1 MALTSINNSKDLA
14 QAYQPLL
21 LAVVTFS
28 DGSVLRLATHPLNT
42 AEGGF
47 QYGGQDYVGRIIDYD
62 IGAFQGYDT
71 SGIDVIPKV
80 SMVVADADKAIKINY
95 EDAKGFAGARL
106 DLTFVLWDANTS
118 TYSSDNI
125 LKFRGICD
133 AAETD
138 FETLTVTASNKLNLQ
153 RKQLPNVLIQRRC
166 PWINPTT
173 TAQRA
178 TANDEDSFFYE
189 CGETRDLTTAPPC
202 SYTKATCTQPNR
214 FGGIVYDTPANGR
227 SREYTSGNWIDI
239 ANAPNDMRYGHPVP
253 MVYGTAWVNVKIAH
267 VFGDG
272 NSTRGEA
279 IVCLGEVNQILRVV
293 VNDTELQPATDITGG
308 VNYIVRDALLR
319 YNVVNRGD
327 RDGSPNLDTPYNGN
341 GDPYGSMCAILWVV
355 PRRVS
360 ESSQRPRLRVL
371 VQGPKIRVYT
381 GVSTFSKA
389 YTANPVWVLM
399 DLLTWAGLDYA
410 DLDIQSFI
418 EAAAICDASISYTDQ
433 YGGTS
438 SHARY
443 SCSLVI
449 DQRRSAAE
457 IIRAVR
463 MSCGAI
469 LVPNGSAGTL
479 QIFIEGTMASQQP
492 SAVSGSNNSSPI
504 TSKNLAGTTTNGYS
518 AYDFSKVLMVNGK
531 SSLRVSP
538 RAVSSTPNRVQFR
551 FANTERDSAEDS
563 LSLLNVEA
571 VNRAAQENIEQLQ
584 VEGIA
589 TLDQAKRIAA
599 RRLARNLLGNP
610 RGDAAGTEVYE
621 WIDTQRAIRLRV
633 GQICRL
639 SDTHYGLS
647 NVQVRL
653 LQIRPTKNF
662 ETVKIMAERH
672 DDNWFVDSFG
682 QAGDPALTEI
692 RRDRLARP
700 SYPWCPMGAQ
710 PLAGDPMFTTQD
722 WSFFVRESSEEMRDG
737 TSIAKVQVL
746 GNLPVNML
754 SDIAPPIIGRQGTT
768 SGASGTF
775 PGGGWTYYAAV
786 CAKDSDGLLSAHS
799 GLCEIV
805 VTNPTSVNN
814 ITIPVLNWPSGA
826 SGYVVYVGN
835 TPQLLTKHVET
846 TGTPSSITV
855 TGWRERHFG
864 VPDPEFDRLRLKMK
878 RVLHS
883 GVWGAALT
891 GIGTGTLTVA
901 GAGWTTNEW
910 ANRDCSIIGRAD
922 KSVLTI
928 DNFRVTSNTG
938 DTLTV
943 TPNPA
948 TYGLAA
954 GDALVMRSLPTI
966 GADSG
971 GNFVS
976 DALWANSIS
985 GSGLTV
991 DGLIGFRL
999 RFISGPGRGDGYR
1012 IKSNTATKIYI
1023 EGEWIQTPTSD
1034 SRYIVEEM
1042 DWQIQQTSDSID
1054 NPNQFA
1060 EFTSTIECSNYSNQT
1075 LLIEGATLD
1084 GGGNESLG
1092 NLNPCREIYIYGRGI
1107 AAATAGADGYA
1118 TMAVVSDEVTPDL
1131 ADGLNQKV
1139 TMTANLTV
1147 NEPILTG
1154 GALQPGVYLLL
1165 KFTQDSTG
1173 GHSLTW
1179 DSIFKGVTNEQPD
1192 PTPDTYSKFQF
1203 TYDGTDWELDSSQ
1216 KGLS

>member
-1 MALTSINNSKDLA
+1 MALTSINSSKELA

-21 LAVVTFS
+21 LAVITFS
-28 DGSVLRLATHPLNT
+28 DGAVLRLSTHPLNA

-47 QYGGQDYVGRIIDYD
+47 QYASSNYVGRIVSYD

-71 SGIDVIPKV
+71 TGVDVIPKV
-80 SMVVADADKAIKINY
+80 SMVIADADKSIKINY
-95 EDAKGFAGARL
+95 EDAKGFAGATL
-106 DLTFVLWDANTS
+106 DLTFVLWEADTS
-118 TYSSDNI
+118 TYSSDSI

-178 TANDEDSFFYE
+178 TAGDEDSFFYE
-189 CGETRDLTTAPPC
+189 CGETRSLATAPPC

-214 FGGIVYDTPANGR
+214 FGGIQYDTPANAR

-239 ANAPNDMRYGHPVP
+239 TNAPNDLRYGQPVQ
-253 MVYGTAWVNVKIAH
+253 MVYGTAWVNAKITN

-279 IVCLGEVNQILRVV
+279 IVCLGEVNYILRVV
-293 VNDTELQPATDITGG
+293 VNDTELQPANDITGG
-308 VNYIVRDALLR
+308 VNYIVRDPLLR
-319 YNVVNRGD
+319 YNVINRGD
-327 RDGSPNLDTPYNGN
+327 RDGSPNLDVPYNGN

-355 PRRVS
+355 PRRVA

-371 VQGPKIRVYT
+371 VQGPKIRVYSN
-381 GVSTFSKA
+381 VSTFSKA
-389 YTANPVWVLM
+389 YTANPAWILM
-399 DLLTWAGLDYA
+399 DLLIWAGLDYA

-418 EAAAICDASISYTDQ
+418 DAAAICDATISYTDQ
-433 YGGTS
+433 YGSTS

-449 DQRRSAAE
+449 DQRRSAAD

-463 MSCGAI
+463 MSCGGI
-469 LVPNGSAGTL
+469 LVPNSASGTL
-479 QIFIEGTMASQQP
+479 QLFIEGTMASQQP

-518 AYDFSKVLMVNGK
+518 AYDFTKVLMVNKK
-531 SSLRVSP
+531 SSLRVAP
-538 RAVSSTPNRVQFR
+538 RPVSSTPNRVQFR

-571 VNRAAQENIEQLQ
+571 VNRAAQENVEQLQ
-584 VEGIA
+584 VEGVA
-589 TLDQAKRIAA
+589 TLDQAKRIAS

-621 WIDTQRAIRLRV
+621 WLDSQRAIRLRV

-647 NVQVRL
+647 NVPVRL
-653 LQIRPTKNF
+653 LQLRPSSNF
-662 ETVKIMAERH
+662 ETVKIVAERH
-672 DDNWFVDSFG
+672 NDNWFVDTFG

-692 RRDRLARP
+692 RRDRLERP
-700 SYPWCPMGAQ
+700 SYPWCPMAAQ
-710 PLAGDPMFTTQD
+710 PVASDPMFTEQD
-722 WSFFVRESSEEMRDG
+722 WSFFVRESFEELADG
-737 TSIAKVQVL
+737 TSRAKVQITGAV
-746 GNLPVNML
+746 PVNML
-754 SDIAPPIIGRQGTT
+754 AEIRPPIVGRQGTT

-775 PGGGWTYYAAV
+775 PGGGWTYYAAI
-786 CAKDSDGLLSAHS
+786 CAKDANGLLSAHS
-799 GLCEIV
+799 SLCEIV
-805 VTNPTSVNN
+805 VTNPGSVNN

-855 TGWRERHFG
+855 TAWRERHYG
-864 VPDPEFDRLRLKMK
+864 VPDPEFDRLRLKVK
-878 RVLHS
+878 RVLHA
-883 GVWGAALT
+883 GVLGVGLT
-891 GIGTGTLTVA
+891 SIGTDTLTVA

-910 ANRDCSIIGRAD
+910 TGRDCSIIGKAD
-922 KSVLTI
+922 KSTLAVI
-928 DNFRVTSNTG
+928 NFRVTSNTA

-948 TYGLAA
+948 TYGLDAD
-954 GDALVMRSLPTI
+954 DALVMRSLPTV
-966 GADSG
+966 GSDSG

-985 GSGLTV
+985 GSGLAV
-991 DGLIGFRL
+991 DGLVGYRL
-999 RFISGPGRGDGYR
+999 RVISGPGRGEGYR
-1012 IKSNTATKIYI
+1012 IISNTATKIYI
-1023 EGEWIQTPTSD
+1023 EGEWRKTPTSA

-1042 DWQIQQTSDSID
+1042 DWQIIQTSDSLD
-1054 NPNQFA
+1054 NSDQLA
-1060 EFTSTIECSNYSNQT
+1060 EFTSNVECANYQNQT
-1075 LLIEGATLD
+1075 LLIEGVTLD
-1084 GGGNESLG
+1084 GGGAESLS
-1092 NLNPCREIYIYGRGI
+1092 NLSPIREIYIYGRGL
-1107 AAATAGADGYA
+1107 AAAKAAADGYA
-1118 TMAVVSDEVTPDL
+1118 TMTITAGAVTPDL
-1131 ADGLNQKV
+1131 ANGLNQKV
-1139 TMTANLTV
+1139 TLTGNITV
-1147 NEPILTG
+1147 NAPINTG
-1154 GALQPGVYLLL
+1154 GAIESGVYLNL
-1165 KFTQDSTG
+1165 KFIQDATG
-1173 GHSLTW
+1173 GRNVTW
-1179 DSIFKGVTNEQPD
+1179 NAIYKGMANEQPS
-1192 PTPDTYSKFQF
+1192 PNPSTYSKFQM
-1203 TYDGTDWELDSSQ
+1203 TYDGTDWELDFS
-1216 KGLS
+1216 KTDLS

>member
-1 MALTSINNSKDLA
+1 MALTSINSSKDLA

-21 LAVVTFS
+21 LAVITFS
-28 DGSVLRLATHPLNT
+28 DGTVLRLSTHPLKVS
-42 AEGGF
+42 EGGF
-47 QYGGQDYVGRIIDYD
+47 QYSSADYSGRIISYE

-71 SGIDVIPKV
+71 TGIDVIPKV
-80 SMVVADADKAIKINY
+80 SMVIADADKSIKINY
-95 EDAKGFAGARL
+95 EDAKGFAGATL
-106 DLTFVLWDANTS
+106 DLTFVLWEADTS
-118 TYSSDNI
+118 TYSSDFI

-138 FETLTVTASNKLNLQ
+138 FETLTVSAANKLNLQ

-178 TANDEDSFFYE
+178 TASNEDSFFYE

-214 FGGIVYDTPANGR
+214 FGGIQYDTPANGR

-239 ANAPNDMRYGHPVP
+239 ANAPNDLRYGQPVP
-253 MVYGTAWVNVKIAH
+253 MVYGTAWVNAKITN

-319 YNVVNRGD
+319 YNVINRGD
-327 RDGSPNLDTPYNGN
+327 RDGSPNLDAPWNGN

-355 PRRVS
+355 PRRVA

-418 EAAAICDASISYTDQ
+418 DAAAICDATISYTDQ
-433 YGGTS
+433 YGATS

-463 MSCGAI
+463 VGCGAI
-469 LVPNGSAGTL
+469 VVPNSSTGTL
-479 QIFIEGTMASQQP
+479 QVLIEGTMASQQP
-492 SAVSGSNNSSPI
+492 SAISGSNNSSPI
-504 TSKNLAGTTTNGYS
+504 TSKNLAGSSTNGYS
-518 AYDFSKVLMVNGK
+518 AYDFTKVLLANKK
-531 SSLRVSP
+531 STLRVMP
-538 RAVSSTPNRVQFR
+538 RAVSSTANRVQFR

-563 LSLLNVEA
+563 LSLVNVEA
-571 VNRAAQENIEQLQ
+571 INRAGQENIEQLQ

-589 TLDQAKRIAA
+589 TLDQAKRIAS

-621 WIDTQRAIRLRV
+621 WVDGQRAIRLRV

-639 SDTHYGLS
+639 SDSHYGLS
-647 NVQVRL
+647 NVPVRL
-653 LQIRPTKNF
+653 LQLRPSSNF
-662 ETVKIMAERH
+662 ETVKIVAERH
-672 DDNWFVDSFG
+672 NDNWYVDTFG
-682 QAGDPALTEI
+682 QAGDPALTEV

-700 SYPWCPMGAQ
+700 SYAWCPMGAQ
-710 PLAGDPMFTTQD
+710 PLASDPMFYTQD
-722 WSFFVRESSEEMRDG
+722 WSFSIQESSEILADG
-737 TSIAKVQVL
+737 TNLAKIRI
-746 GNLPVNML
+746 GGSLPVNML
-754 SDIAPPIIGRQGTT
+754 STINPPIIGRQGTT

-799 GLCEIV
+799 GLCEIGI
-805 VTNPTSVNN
+805 TNATSVNN
-814 ITIPVLNWPSGA
+814 ITIPVENWPSGA
-826 SGYVVYVGN
+826 AGYVVYVGN

-855 TGWRERHFG
+855 TAWRERHYG
-864 VPDPEFDRLRLKMK
+864 VPDPEFDRLRLKLK

-891 GIGTGTLTVA
+891 GIGTGTFTVA
-901 GAGWTTNEW
+901 GAGWTTNQW
-910 ANRDCSIIGRAD
+910 ANRDCSIIGRAS
-922 KSVLTI
+922 KASVTI
-928 DNFRVTSNTG
+928 DNFRVTSNTA

-966 GADSG
+966 GSDSG
-971 GNFVS
+971 GNYVS

-985 GSGLTV
+985 GAGLTV

-999 RFISGPGRGDGYR
+999 RFISGPARGDGYR
-1012 IKSNTATKIYI
+1012 IVSNTATKIYI
-1023 EGEWIQTPTSD
+1023 EGEWIQTPTGD

-1042 DWQIQQTSDSID
+1042 DWQIIQTSDSID
-1054 NPNQFA
+1054 NSDQYG
-1060 EFTSTIECSNYSNQT
+1060 EFTSSMECSNYKNQT
-1075 LLIEGATLD
+1075 VLVEGVTLD
-1084 GGGNESLG
+1084 GGGAESLG
-1092 NLNPCREIYIYGRGI
+1092 NLNPFREIYIYGRGL

-1118 TMAVVSDEVTPDL
+1118 TMAITSGAVTPDL

-1139 TMTANLTV
+1139 TIAAGVTV

-1154 GALQPGVYLLL
+1154 GTLQPGVYLLL
-1165 KFTQDSTG
+1165 KFLQDGTG
-1173 GHSLTW
+1173 GHAITW
-1179 DSIFKGVTNEQPD
+1179 DPIFQGVTNEQPD
-1192 PTPDTYSKFQF
+1192 PTPNTYSKFQF
-1203 TYDGTDWELDSSQ
+1203 TYNGTHWELDASQ
-1216 KGLS
+1216 KGFS